1 MSYCLKTDEGIADG
15 IRRVMREQLQG
26 GLCEISQATPGNE
39 AKAVHA
45 TRKHIKKARALL
57 RLVRETIGQKIF
69 QEENR
74 FLREVGRIFASSR
87 DARVRQETLEQLREQ
102 IGDTGATFPGTAAA
116 LEAQVGRAIDDFARQ
131 REEALASL
139 QEIYDRVEGWPLEDL
154 EMADLCCAL
163 GEAYRRGRK
172 CFRCADTKRTEENFH
187 SLRKRVKDIW
197 YQSRILR
204 SLNPAVLCGLEESAN
219 TLGQQLGD
227 LHDLT
232 AFRGWLEQETSLP
245 EEARTV
251 LFGLICSRE
260 KELEGITLDL
270 SARFFAE
277 KPKAFERRLLRDA
290 RVWPAQRACA

>member
-102 IGDTGATFPGTAAA
+102 IGDTGAWTC
-116 LEAQVGRAIDDFARQ
+116 RAVVVNAWASVSSVILFACP
-131 REEALASL
+131 SL
-139 QEIYDRVEGWPLEDL
+139 V
-154 EMADLCCAL
+154 
-163 GEAYRRGRK
+163 
-172 CFRCADTKRTEENFH
+172 
-187 SLRKRVKDIW
+187 S
-197 YQSRILR
+197 
-204 SLNPAVLCGLEESAN
+204 
-219 TLGQQLGD
+219 
-227 LHDLT
+227 
-232 AFRGWLEQETSLP
+232 
-245 EEARTV
+245 
-251 LFGLICSRE
+251 
-260 KELEGITLDL
+260 
-270 SARFFAE
+270 
-277 KPKAFERRLLRDA
+277 
-290 RVWPAQRACA
+290 